1 MKNNSIRILGAL
13 IAIFSIVS
21 LARLA
26 LQDMK
31 LIGLTPEKCTGE
43 VTGYIVD
50 SVSGSKM
57 RYGSTSHNQY
67 ENFYDVYYDVIDYE
81 VDGTVYEITSRH
93 ASSGNP
99 VIGAQTQV
107 HYNPQNPAKAYDN
120 SPPYVNRLEYFYP
133 VMIALIGVILILRL
147 DRFFKRR

>member
-1 MKNNSIRILGAL
+1 MKQNALRIVGIIIVVFALVNLVILG
-13 IAIFSIVS
+13 IKDI
-21 LARLA
+21 
-26 LQDMK
+26 K

-43 VTGYIVD
+43 VTGYVVD
-50 SVSGSKM
+50 TVYGSKM
-57 RYGSTSHNQY
+57 RYGGTSRNQY